1 MKTIILTD
9 TGNNRVIADSALGRN
24 HHPWFLPDFGRDW
37 TWHCA
42 PALRISRL
50 GKGVRPEF
58 AGRYVEER
66 TLAWIPEATE
76 NPAPDFMDG
85 AVIFGDWIPVGP
97 GGLTPEESDAIVKV
111 ARFST
116 IKQGDVIIIDSADSL
131 RYPVNINEKI
141 QVELEGRQVIEVS
154 IK

>member
-1 MKTIILTD
+1 MKTIIFTD
-9 TGNNRVIADSALGRN
+9 NGPVRVIADSALGRN
-24 HHPWFLPDFGRDW
+24 CHPWFLPDFGHDW

-58 AGRYVEER
+58 ASRYVEER
-66 TLAWIPEATE
+66 TLAWIPQAQD
-76 NPAPDFMDG
+76 NPAADFMDG
-85 AVIFGDWIPVGP
+85 AVVLGDWVPIGER
-97 GGLTPEESDAIVKV
+97 GLTSDECDAIVYA

-116 IKQGDVIIIDSADSL
+116 IKQGDVLILDSDSAL
-131 RYPVNINEKI
+131 RQILNINEKI
-141 QVELEGRQVIEVS
+141 LLELDGCNVVDLR

>member
-1 MKTIILTD
+1 
-9 TGNNRVIADSALGRN
+9 
-24 HHPWFLPDFGRDW
+24 
-37 TWHCA
+37 
-42 PALRISRL
+42 
-50 GKGVRPEF
+50 
-58 AGRYVEER
+58 
-66 TLAWIPEATE
+66 WIPEATE
-76 NPAPDFMDG
+76 NPEPDFMDG

>member
-1 MKTIILTD
+1 MKTIIFTN
-9 TGNNRVIADSALGRN
+9 TGNIRVIADSALGRN
-24 HHPWFLPDFGRDW
+24 HHPWFLPEFGRDW

-58 AGRYVEER
+58 AARYAEER
-66 TLAWIPEATE
+66 TLAWIPQAAD
-76 NPAPDFMDG
+76 NPAADFMDG
-85 AVIFGDWIPVGP
+85 ALVLGDWLPVGEE
-97 GGLTPEESDAIVKV
+97 GLTPDECEAIVKV

-116 IKQGDVIIIDSADSL
+116 IKQGDVLVLDTASSDLNPLS
-131 RYPVNINEKI
+131 INQKI
-141 QVELEGRQVIEVS
+141 EVELSGCPVVQLT